1 MSSACCQKQ
10 VQVMCQGEIMFRCP
24 IQLISVTCLA
34 LHLSNS
40 LILLML
46 RNSREEES
54 TQQDWIFLM
63 KRETAQFRRF
73 KISNRY
79 QIGTLSSF

>member
-1 MSSACCQKQ
+1 
-10 VQVMCQGEIMFRCP
+10 MCQGKIVIRCL
-24 IQLISVTCLA
+24 IQLASVTCLA

-63 KRETAQFRRF
+63 KRETV
-73 KISNRY
+73 
-79 QIGTLSSF
+79 QITKVQN

>member
-1 MSSACCQKQ
+1 
-10 VQVMCQGEIMFRCP
+10 MFRCP

>member
-1 MSSACCQKQ
+1 
-10 VQVMCQGEIMFRCP
+10 
-24 IQLISVTCLA
+24 
-34 LHLSNS
+34 

-73 KISNRY
+73 KITNRY

>member
-1 MSSACCQKQ
+1 
-10 VQVMCQGEIMFRCP
+10 MCQGKIAIRCL
-24 IQLISVTCLA
+24 IQLASVTCLA

-54 TQQDWIFLM
+54 TKQDWIFLI
-63 KRETAQFRRF
+63 KREAVQFRRF
-73 KISNRY
+73 RISNRY